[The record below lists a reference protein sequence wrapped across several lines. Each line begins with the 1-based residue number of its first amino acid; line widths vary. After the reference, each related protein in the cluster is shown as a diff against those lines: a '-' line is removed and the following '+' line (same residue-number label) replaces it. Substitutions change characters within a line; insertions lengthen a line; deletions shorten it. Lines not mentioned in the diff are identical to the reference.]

1 MYDIM
6 FEEAKSMSYFNKFFL
21 YFEYYKLKFGFWIS
35 TFRTKSKIKDVESI
49 DLSYED
55 KI

>member
-1 MYDIM
+1 MYDNI
-6 FEEAKSMSYFNKFFL
+6 FEESKGKSFFSRLFL

-35 TFRTKSKIKDVESI
+35 KFRTKSKIKDVESV